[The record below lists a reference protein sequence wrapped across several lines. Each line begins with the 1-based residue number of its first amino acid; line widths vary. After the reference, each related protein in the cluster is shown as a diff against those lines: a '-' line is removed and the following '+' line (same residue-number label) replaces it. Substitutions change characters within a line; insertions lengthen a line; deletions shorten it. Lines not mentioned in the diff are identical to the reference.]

1 MKVRVPTRL
10 ISARMKQLDED
21 QFDMVYDYARNLRL
35 RRSKGTGLLLSGP
48 PGIGKSWALAALTR
62 YAVVQSEKK
71 GYRLDYEYISAP
83 EVFEKFGAVG
93 GLAETD
99 EWRNQSWRKTLDTV
113 PWLVIDDLGKEYRGG
128 KLAEQVPY
136 LLGRIV
142 RKRTSNML
150 VTHISTNLPIVADV
164 VDCVKTVYGES
175 IVSLL
180 KDATEMFEVQGD
192 DRRGDG

>member
-1 MKVRVPTRL
+1 MRMRVPQRVGT
-10 ISARMKQLDED
+10 ARIKQLDDD
-21 QFDMVYDYARNLRL
+21 QFDMVLDYAKNLHA
-35 RRSKGTGLLLSGP
+35 RRGKGTGLLLSGP

-62 YAVVQSEKK
+62 YAVVRSEKE

-83 EVFEKFGAVG
+83 EVFENFGVVG
-93 GLAETD
+93 GGAEQD
-99 EWRNQSWRKTLDTV
+99 EWRGQSWRRTFDTV

-142 RKRTSNML
+142 RKRTMNML
-150 VTHISTNLPIVADV
+150 VTHISTNLPIATETDDSVSSI
-164 VDCVKTVYGES
+164 YGES
-175 IVSLL
+175 IISLL
-180 KDATEMFEVQGD
+180 KDATEMFEIQGD